1 MMTKRFGICNPQGCK
16 RLIANSYL
24 VLWFFLQMFVCEFGN
39 YQCLFANYS
48 KVPWLDEYPDA
59 VEWLFE
65 KARPDVASRMVFKME
80 GSEVIN
86 QSDDVASGKSGKGAA
101 KAKAK
106 AKAKAA
112 SANPSGIDS
121 YRLCAEEVVSLHTK
135 KSRRVKTFVDVIM
148 GSASYVIFLID
159 RDFASAAANN
169 LILGCDREEE
179 KRNAMP
185 LQCCLS
191 KLDMLL
197 FGVDLRVVGC
207 GQSNFDRIVIKFHI
221 RATATMFEWL
231 NAEDCICQY
240 AIQFPVV
247 SLSKFPEDWDRCL
260 QEDDWHLFQS
270 HVAFCLHRK
279 V

>member
-1 MMTKRFGICNPQGCK
+1 
-16 RLIANSYL
+16 
-24 VLWFFLQMFVCEFGN
+24 
-39 YQCLFANYS
+39 
-48 KVPWLDEYPDA
+48 
-59 VEWLFE
+59 
-65 KARPDVASRMVFKME
+65 
-80 GSEVIN
+80 
-86 QSDDVASGKSGKGAA
+86 
-101 KAKAK
+101 
-106 AKAKAA
+106 
-112 SANPSGIDS
+112 
-121 YRLCAEEVVSLHTK
+121 
-135 KSRRVKTFVDVIM
+135 
-148 GSASYVIFLID
+148 
-159 RDFASAAANN
+159 
-169 LILGCDREEE
+169 
-179 KRNAMP
+179 MP

-279 V
+279 VWCWDGQASHLFHQVQSLCDEPAVWICSQGSLAYFQQCHQWSVNGWEIAKVSGRDRCIFLVPAGQEKFQGNSHKLSWG